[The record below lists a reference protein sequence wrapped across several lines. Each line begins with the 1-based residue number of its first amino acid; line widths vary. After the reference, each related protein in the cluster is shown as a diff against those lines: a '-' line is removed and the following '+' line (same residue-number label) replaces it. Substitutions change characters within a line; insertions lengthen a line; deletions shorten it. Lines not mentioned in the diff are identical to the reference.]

1 MQLLSKFGDIAVL
14 LPASLGLIAFLAWSG
29 SRRDAAAYAAAMAA
43 CLTAALFAKLVLAA
57 CGGKYSLYGV
67 ESPSGHAAF
76 AATFYG
82 CLAALF
88 GAGRTIAWRLA
99 LYGGA
104 TALVLLVGASRVALE
119 AHNAREVGV
128 GVLIGAMSV
137 ALFGALRAKPE
148 RLQLTCRTVVGMSPL
163 AALYALCLLL
173 LADHWTIEP
182 FIDSLAARAGAD
194 MHLCR

>member
-1 MQLLSKFGDIAVL
+1 MQLLSNFGDIAVL
-14 LPASLGLIAFLAWSG
+14 LPASFGLIAFLAWSG

-57 CGGKYSLYGV
+57 CDGKYSFYGV

-88 GAGRTIAWRLA
+88 GAGRTIGWRLA

-104 TALVLLVGASRVALE
+104 IALVLLIGASRVALE

-128 GVLIGAMSV
+128 GVLIGAMSI
-137 ALFGALRAKPE
+137 ALFGVLRAKPE
-148 RLQLTCRTVVGMSPL
+148 RLQLTRRTVVGMSPL
-163 AALYALCLLL
+163 AVLYALCLLL

-182 FIDSLAARAGAD
+182 LIDSFAARAGAN

>member
-1 MQLLSKFGDIAVL
+1 MQLLSNFGDIAVL

-57 CGGKYSLYGV
+57 CGGEYSFYGV

-88 GAGRTIAWRLA
+88 GAGRTIGWRLA
-99 LYGGA
+99 LYGA
-104 TALVLLVGASRVALE
+104 ASALVLLIGASRVALE